1 MTLER
6 EWKEGKKGFFWEKE
20 LGITL
25 PRSITSRRRS
35 PVFLLLLFRDSA
47 FTPFLAR
54 PTDPADLME
63 HACTQKT
70 RLGWLVGFAPWWL
83 SFSPDLEYGKW
94 EEGEEEGVERSFA
107 PDAPA
112 CRDRKPR
119 PPPRKECVQGGPNVL
134 KIDPEVSKTYF

>member
-1 MTLER
+1 MEG
-6 EWKEGKKGFFWEKE
+6 GKKGFFWEKE

-35 PVFLLLLFRDSA
+35 RVFLLILFLRDC
-47 FTPFLAR
+47 FFPFPLR
-54 PTDPADLME
+54 DQPTDPADLME

-70 RLGWLVGFAPWWL
+70 RLGWLVGFAPWRL

-112 CRDRKPR
+112 CCDRKPR